1 MDRSKTDTGSAQKT
15 APGFERRSGADGG
28 LTLILSGDW
37 TLRGLARDTGSLVR
51 ELRPFVRD
59 ERVHWDLRSISAL
72 DSVGALVLWRACDG
86 QRPAHVDL
94 RDEHAPLFRRWSER
108 PPEGDQLPVRHQS
121 LSDRMTKAGRSGAS
135 HVTDLLAL
143 TGQVTLDTLTL
154 VRRPWQFPLKDL
166 SATVYQAGVKALGI
180 TALVGFLIGIVLSYL
195 SSLQL
200 RSFGAEVFIVNILGL
215 AIIRELGP
223 LLAAILVAGR
233 SGSAMA
239 AQLGMMRLT
248 EELDALTVMGIPHSI
263 RLVLPKLV
271 ALAIALPL
279 LVLWTDVMAL
289 IGGMLSAKAALGIS
303 LNRFVEMLP
312 TVVPIANLWIGL
324 AKSVVFGLLIG
335 MIACHFGLRIKPN
348 TESLG
353 LETTNAVVTSITLVI
368 LADAIFAIVFRG
380 IGVAS

>member
-1 MDRSKTDTGSAQKT
+1 MADTGTSEHT
-15 APGFERRSGADGG
+15 DPGFERQPRDGDEW
-28 LTLILSGDW
+28 TLVLSGDW
-37 TLRGLARDTGSLVR
+37 TLRGLARKSGALVS
-51 ELRPFVRD
+51 ELQPFARD
-59 ERVHWDLRSISAL
+59 DRVHWDLRSISAL
-72 DSVGALVLWRACDG
+72 DSVGALVLWQACEG
-86 QRPAHVDL
+86 QPPTHVEL
-94 RDEHAPLFRRWSER
+94 RHEHAPLFRRWSER
-108 PPEGDQLPVRHQS
+108 SPDDDRVRFRRES
-121 LSDRMTKAGRSGAS
+121 LMDRMARAGRSGVS
-135 HVTDLLAL
+135 HVTELLAL
-143 TGQVTLDTLTL
+143 TGQVTLDTLAL
-154 VRRPWQFPLKDL
+154 ARRPRQFPLKDL
-166 SATVYQAGVKALGI
+166 SATIYQAGVKALGI

-248 EELDALTVMGIPHSI
+248 EELDALTVMGIPHSV
-263 RLVLPKLV
+263 RLVLPKLA
-271 ALAIALPL
+271 ALAIAMPL

-303 LNRFVEMLP
+303 LNRFIEMLP
-312 TVVPIANLWIGL
+312 NVVPIANLWIGL
-324 AKSVVFGLLIG
+324 GKSVVFGLLIA

-368 LADAIFAIVFRG
+368 LADAVFAIVFRG
-380 IGVAS
+380 VGVAS

>member
-1 MDRSKTDTGSAQKT
+1 MADTGASPQT
-15 APGFERRSGADGG
+15 APGFDSQPDDDGG
-28 LTLILSGDW
+28 LTLVLSGDW
-37 TLRGLARDTGSLVR
+37 TLRGLARNTGRLVR
-51 ELRPFVRD
+51 ELQPFVRD
-59 ERVHWDLRSISAL
+59 ERVHWDLRSITAL
-72 DSVGALVLWRACDG
+72 DSVGALVLWQACDG
-86 QRPAHVDL
+86 ARPAHVEL
-94 RDEHAPLFRRWSER
+94 RPEHAPLFRRWSER
-108 PPEGDQLPVRHQS
+108 SPQDSQVPVRDVS
-121 LSDRMTKAGRSGAS
+121 LTDRLARFGRSGIS

-143 TGQVTLDTLTL
+143 TGQVILDTLAL
-154 VRRPWQFPLKDL
+154 VRRPWQLPLKDL
-166 SATVYQAGVKALGI
+166 SATIYQAGVKALGI
-180 TALVGFLIGIVLSYL
+180 TALVGFLIGVVLSYL

-200 RSFGAEVFIVNILGL
+200 RAFGAEVFIVNILGL

-263 RLVLPKLV
+263 RLVLPKLM

-303 LNRFVEMLP
+303 TSRFIEMLP
-312 TVVPIANLWIGL
+312 NVVPIANLWIGL
-324 AKSVVFGLLIG
+324 AKAVVFGLLIA

-368 LADAIFAIVFRG
+368 LADAIFAIVFRS

>member
-1 MDRSKTDTGSAQKT
+1 MVETASSQRI
-15 APGFERRSGADGG
+15 APGYDRQQHADGG
-28 LTLILSGDW
+28 LTLVLSGDW
-37 TLRGLARDTGSLVR
+37 TLRGLARDTSQLVR
-51 ELRPFVRD
+51 ELQPFARD
-59 ERVHWDLRSISAL
+59 KQVHWDLRSISAL
-72 DSVGALVLWRACDG
+72 DSVGALVLWKACG
-86 QRPAHVDL
+86 GERPAHVEL
-94 RDEHAPLFRRWSER
+94 RDEHATLFRRWSDR
-108 PPEGDQLPVRHQS
+108 SPEDVHAPVRHVA
-121 LSDRMTKAGRSGAS
+121 LTDRLAQAGRSGVS
-135 HVTDLLAL
+135 HFTDLLAL
-143 TGQVTLDTLTL
+143 TGQVVLDTLAL
-154 VRRPWQFPLKDL
+154 VRTPGQLPLKDL
-166 SATVYQAGVKALGI
+166 SATIYQAGVKALGI
-180 TALVGFLIGIVLSYL
+180 TALVGFLIGVVLSYL

-248 EELDALTVMGIPHSI
+248 EELDALTVMGIPHSV
-263 RLVLPKLV
+263 RLVLPKLM
-271 ALAIALPL
+271 ALAIGLPL

-303 LNRFVEMLP
+303 LNRFIEMLP
-312 TVVPIANLWIGL
+312 HVVPIANLWIGL
-324 AKSVVFGLLIG
+324 GKSVVFGLLIA

-368 LADAIFAIVFRG
+368 LADAIFAIAFRG
-380 IGVAS
+380 VGIAS

>member
-1 MDRSKTDTGSAQKT
+1 MADTGASQQT
-15 APGFERRSGADGG
+15 TPGFERQPRADGG
-28 LTLILSGDW
+28 LTLVLSGEW
-37 TLRGLARDTGSLVR
+37 TLRSLAQSSGTLAR
-51 ELRPFVRD
+51 ELRPFARD
-59 ERVHWDLRSISAL
+59 ERAHWDLRSISAL
-72 DSVGALVLWRACDG
+72 DSVGALVLWQACEG
-86 QRPAHVDL
+86 KRPTHAEL
-94 RDEHAPLFRRWSER
+94 RDEHLPLFRRWSER
-108 PPEGDQLPVRHQS
+108 SAQDDQVVIRQTTLA
-121 LSDRMTKAGRSGAS
+121 DRMARAGRGGVS

-143 TGQVTLDTLTL
+143 TGQVTLDTLAL
-154 VRRPWQFPLKDL
+154 VRRPRQLPLKDL
-166 SATVYQAGVKALGI
+166 SASIYQAGVKALGI
-180 TALVGFLIGIVLSYL
+180 TALVGFLIGVVLSYL

-263 RLVLPKLV
+263 RLVLPKLM

-279 LVLWTDVMAL
+279 LVLWTDMMAL

-312 TVVPIANLWIGL
+312 HVVPIANLWIGL
-324 AKSVVFGLLIG
+324 AKSVVFGLLIA

-368 LADAIFAIVFRG
+368 LADAIFAILFRG
-380 IGVAS
+380 VGVAS